1 MATLPPTRQ
10 PSDAPEYFFLCFLPF
25 SSGHGP
31 VYTIPMPVLSILY
44 RYCPR
49 AIPCTTTS
57 QSQPPSHILRR
68 RILLLP
74 LLCFPLA
81 WVGRHFYLTFS
92 RVVDSRCKGFFV
104 IFSSWPQA
112 RHALWS
118 LRKMSMHIEEELHY
132 MLVKLSS
139 LARQLQTLA
148 SQVSSGLGV
157 TVFARR
163 DVATLGAVA
172 LWSRETM

>member
-1 MATLPPTRQ
+1 
-10 PSDAPEYFFLCFLPF
+10 
-25 SSGHGP
+25 
-31 VYTIPMPVLSILY
+31 
-44 RYCPR
+44 
-49 AIPCTTTS
+49 
-57 QSQPPSHILRR
+57 
-68 RILLLP
+68 
-74 LLCFPLA
+74 
-81 WVGRHFYLTFS
+81 
-92 RVVDSRCKGFFV
+92 
-104 IFSSWPQA
+104 
-112 RHALWS
+112 
-118 LRKMSMHIEEELHY
+118 MSMHIEEELHY

>member
-1 MATLPPTRQ
+1 
-10 PSDAPEYFFLCFLPF
+10 
-25 SSGHGP
+25 
-31 VYTIPMPVLSILY
+31 
-44 RYCPR
+44 
-49 AIPCTTTS
+49 
-57 QSQPPSHILRR
+57 
-68 RILLLP
+68 
-74 LLCFPLA
+74 
-81 WVGRHFYLTFS
+81 
-92 RVVDSRCKGFFV
+92 
-104 IFSSWPQA
+104 
-112 RHALWS
+112 
-118 LRKMSMHIEEELHY
+118 MHIEEELHY